1 MYLLVYHTAWNMP
14 EYRLE
19 ETHILACFTQ
29 CQLLLTLS
37 ARKLPISYC
46 FSNCLASDIPYYVLS
61 ISSLY
66 CMDYSLPYRELLLHH
81 DLHACKLFVICITHE
96 LFFNMTYHTLCMVP
110 TSFYLFTFPSYMRKC
125 HLFPAYTNTLSQRQ
139 MVGCIDVMSLLEMKF
154 SPRSVENIVAT
165 LIIDVVSTLWQR
177 YKAVTLQSA
186 LQCFFYIASTS
197 LQLIF
202 S

>member
-1 MYLLVYHTAWNMP
+1 MP

-61 ISSLY
+61 ISILY
-66 CMDYSLPYRELLLHH
+66 CMNYCLPYRELLLHH

-96 LFFNMTYHTLCMVP
+96 LFFNMTY
-110 TSFYLFTFPSYMRKC
+110 
-125 HLFPAYTNTLSQRQ
+125 
-139 MVGCIDVMSLLEMKF
+139 
-154 SPRSVENIVAT
+154 
-165 LIIDVVSTLWQR
+165 
-177 YKAVTLQSA
+177 TLQGTR
-186 LQCFFYIASTS
+186 FFLFAY
-197 LQLIF
+197 F
-202 S
+202 SKLYEEVSPIPSIHKYVVTTPNGRLY